1 MTRLT
6 PAFVAIAAVVTSA
19 VLWGLSG
26 TAAQVLFHTY
36 DVTPAW
42 LVGVRMSAAGVILIV
57 ALRPRVPR
65 QDWGQ
70 LVVFGLIG
78 LAAVQWTYY
87 AAIADSNVA
96 TATFLQYLGPAFLA
110 VFILV
115 TTGRLPRLRT
125 AAALVVALGG
135 TLLLALAG
143 RGADMS
149 PGALAFGLT
158 SAAALAF
165 YTAYPEKL
173 VARRGTW
180 PVTAWG
186 LVIGG
191 VALEAVHPVW
201 AMPPVPLTGSAWIL
215 VAFVTVFG
223 TLIPFGLYLYGL
235 KALPPTELMILATLE
250 PVAAAISILV
260 FLGQALS
267 LQAYLGGAL
276 VVVAVAVLATGPLLR
291 RHEDAKAPDR

>member
-1 MTRLT
+1 MARLT
-6 PAFVAIAAVVTSA
+6 PAALAVAAVVTA
-19 VLWGLSG
+19 ALLWGLSG

-36 DVTPAW
+36 AVSPAW
-42 LVGVRMSAAGVILIV
+42 LVGVRMCASGAILLA
-57 ALRPRVPR
+57 ALRPRLPR
-65 QDWGQ
+65 PDLGQ
-70 LVVFGLIG
+70 LILFGLIG

-125 AAALVVALGG
+125 GAALVVALAG
-135 TLLLALAG
+135 TLLLAMAG
-143 RGADMS
+143 SGADMT

-173 VARRGTW
+173 IARRGTW

-186 LVIGG
+186 LAIGG
-191 VALEAVHPVW
+191 VALEIVHPVW
-201 AMPPVPLTGSAWIL
+201 SMGPVPLTAPAWLL

-260 FLGQALS
+260 FLGQVLS
-267 LQAYLGGAL
+267 AQAYLGGAL
-276 VVVAVAVLATGPLLR
+276 VVVAVAVLATGPLIR
-291 RHEDAKAPDR
+291 RRGDARVPGA